1 MGARY
6 ALPPAAL
13 NSVTSVPS
21 FAHGRSAAKSRS
33 SRFGGFAPVSPW
45 YELYLRYGF
54 GRRMA
59 HFNPMRRI
67 TLSTLLWLTRTPNS
81 YTRHMRT
88 CRWPHPLGVRWKTSA
103 TIGSISGRVTGSG
116 CERR

>member
-1 MGARY
+1 MEYGVGAFGQLLLEHGEQPLLLGEVGVPADIPGHNLLGSHVVYGARY

-21 FAHGRSAAKSRS
+21 FTHGRSAAKSRS

-67 TLSTLLWLTRTPNS
+67 TLSTLL
-81 YTRHMRT
+81 
-88 CRWPHPLGVRWKTSA
+88 
-103 TIGSISGRVTGSG
+103 
-116 CERR
+116 